1 MQGFA
6 SLWSGAVQQH
16 VAMQNTMGQTSLTRY
31 LARRY
36 PVALEGSDRSM
47 KAVKDSIRVDE
58 IVVTGDA
65 SRISLSKGAM
75 PMKTYDVTLTFETEM
90 LGTAP
95 ANPEVYSNHIAIKKN
110 RDLMK
115 AAVLKKDTD
124 TIEKI
129 KAEDIEI
136 AAEEAELLPQ
146 EDKGITVIRRD
157 EQGLLLM
164 DFMIRGFLKESAEA
178 VNGGWGI
185 RSKIDKWM
193 FVTPR
198 KIYLQRDGE
207 IIKDVDGTFERP
219 LRAQTMQGPRV
230 TLAKSEQVNPG
241 CTVSFKIHVLPLG
254 EKGSK
259 ESAATPWKFDL
270 DTIKSWLDYGQLS
283 GIGQFRTGSYGRFTY
298 TIKEVKQ

>member
-1 MQGFA
+1 M
-6 SLWSGAVQQH
+6 
-16 VAMQNTMGQTSLTRY
+16 
-31 LARRY
+31 
-36 PVALEGSDRSM
+36 
-47 KAVKDSIRVDE
+47 KDSIRATE
-58 IVVTGDA
+58 IVVPQES
-65 SRISLSKGAM
+65 SRIALGVKGAT
-75 PMKTYDVTLTFETEM
+75 MKTYDVTLTFETEM

-157 EQGLLLM
+157 ETGLLLM

-178 VNGGWGI
+178 VSGGWGI

-198 KIYLQRDGE
+198 KIYLKRDGE
-207 IIKDVDGTFERP
+207 IIKDLALDAQKNGVTDTFERP

-230 TLAKSEQVNPG
+230 TLAKSEQVAAG
-241 CTVSFKIHVLPLG
+241 FTVSFQIKVLPLG

-259 ESAATPWKFDL
+259 ESAATPWKFDEA
-270 DTIKSWLDYGQLS
+270 TIKSWLDYGQLS
-283 GIGQFRTGSYGRFTY
+283 GIGQFRTGSYGRFSY
-298 TIKEVKQ
+298 TLTEVK